1 MLVIGLTGSIGSGK
15 STVANLFAERGVP
28 VIDADILAREITA
41 PKLPAYQAIVTRFG
55 SNILKADGTIDR
67 SCLREIIFNN
77 PDERLW
83 LEALLHPIILH
94 RMEDD
99 IEKLDAPY
107 CIAVIPLLLET
118 DAATFIDRILVVDM
132 SEETQ
137 AKRAALRDKNTVEQ
151 IKAIMNTQM
160 PRKDRLAK
168 ADDIINNAGTP
179 EALAKQVD
187 KLHQMYLKLK
197 RK

>member
-15 STVANLFAERGVP
+15 STVAHLFAARGVP
-28 VIDADILAREITA
+28 VIDADVVAREVTA
-41 PKLPAYQAIVTRFG
+41 PNLPAYKAIVARFG
-55 SNILKADGTIDR
+55 NDILKANGTIDR
-67 SCLREIIFNN
+67 SSLREIIFNK
-77 PDERLW
+77 PEERRW
-83 LEALLHPIILH
+83 LEALLHPIILNH
-94 RMEDD
+94 MEDEM
-99 IEKLDAPY
+99 EKLDAPY
-107 CIAVIPLLLET
+107 CIAVIPLLLES

-137 AKRAALRDKNTVEQ
+137 LTRAALRDNRTTDQ
-151 IKAIMNTQM
+151 IKIIMDTQL
-160 PRKDRLAK
+160 PRKDKLAK

-179 EALAKQVD
+179 EALAKQVE

>member
-28 VIDADILAREITA
+28 VIDADILAREVTA
-41 PKLPAYQAIVTRFG
+41 PNLPAYQAIVTRFG
-55 SNILKADGTIDR
+55 SNILKADGSIDR
-67 SCLREIIFNN
+67 SSLREIIFNN
-77 PDERLW
+77 PEERLW

-118 DAATFIDRILVVDM
+118 DAASFIDRILVVDM

>member
-28 VIDADILAREITA
+28 VIDADVVAREITA
-41 PKLPAYQAIVTRFG
+41 PNLPAYKAIVARFG
-55 SNILKADGTIDR
+55 NSILKANGTIDR
-67 SCLREIIFNN
+67 GCLREIIFANQ
-77 PDERLW
+77 EHRSW
-83 LEALLHPIILH
+83 LEALLHPVILNH
-94 RMEDD
+94 MEDE

-118 DAATFIDRILVVDM
+118 DAATFIDRVLVVDM

-137 AKRAALRDKNTVEQ
+137 LIRASLRDNSTVDQ
-151 IKAIMNTQM
+151 IKAIMDTQL
-160 PRKDRLAK
+160 PRKDKLAK
-168 ADDIINNAGTP
+168 ADDIINNAGSP

>member
-28 VIDADILAREITA
+28 VIDADVVAREVTA
-41 PKLPAYQAIVTRFG
+41 PNLPAYKAIVARFG
-55 SNILKADGTIDR
+55 NTILKANGTIDR
-67 SCLREIIFNN
+67 SSLREIIFTNS
-77 PDERLW
+77 EQRRW
-83 LEALLHPIILH
+83 LEALLHPIILNH
-94 RMEDD
+94 MEDE
-99 IEKLDAPY
+99 IEKLDAIY
-107 CIAVIPLLLET
+107 CIVVIPLLLES
-118 DAATFIDRILVVDM
+118 DAAAFIDRILVVDM

-137 AKRAALRDKNTVEQ
+137 LARAALRDNSTLDQ
-151 IKAIMNTQM
+151 IKAIMVTQL
-160 PRKDRLAK
+160 PRKDKLAK

-179 EALAKQVD
+179 EALVKQVE